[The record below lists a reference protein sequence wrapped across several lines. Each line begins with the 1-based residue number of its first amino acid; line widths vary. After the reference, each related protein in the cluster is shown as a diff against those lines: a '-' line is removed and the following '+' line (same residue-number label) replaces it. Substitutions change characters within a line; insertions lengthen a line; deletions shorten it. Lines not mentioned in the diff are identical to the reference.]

1 MSPILLLCRS
11 RIGQS
16 GRRLRPMR
24 CALPA
29 TANFSVICGE
39 AMAFVPEH
47 FRPLDAGRFT
57 FRQQDPFRRTGV
69 AGAVRR
75 RPLLQPGAILIS

>member
-1 MSPILLLCRS
+1 MSSILLLCRS

-24 CALPA
+24 CAPSG

-57 FRQQDPFRRTGV
+57 FRQQVPFRGTGV
-69 AGAVRR
+69 AGAVRQ